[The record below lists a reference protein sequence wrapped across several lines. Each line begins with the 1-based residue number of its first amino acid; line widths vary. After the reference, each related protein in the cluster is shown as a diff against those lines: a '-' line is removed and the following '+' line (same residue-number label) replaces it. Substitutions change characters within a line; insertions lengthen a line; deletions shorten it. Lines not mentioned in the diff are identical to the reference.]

1 MGKRLYVTRVRYSF
15 KYLTL
20 ILLSKLLLSLSK
32 MVEFRPLSCI
42 ILRLF
47 AEQSENRL
55 PESLSCEARSSDI
68 PSCSSTNSSFIRPE
82 VSNTYA
88 PYRNTRAW
96 VGSCVIQVGL
106 AVANILPI
114 LLTLFLSPGVHWVQ
128 DPRSRVYNFPPRL
141 QSIPKVEE
149 FAFDRV
155 TGFIKSSSDNVCFC
169 EETLLHIHPN

>member
-55 PESLSCEARSSDI
+55 PESLSCEARSSNI
-68 PSCSSTNSSFIRPE
+68 SSCSFTNSSIIRPE

-88 PYRNTRAW
+88 PYCNTGAW
-96 VGSCVIQVGL
+96 VRSCSLQVGW
-106 AVANILPI
+106 VTNILLPI
-114 LLTLFLSPGVHWVQ
+114 TDLVSQSWSPLG
-128 DPRSRVYNFPPRL
+128 SGSSF
-141 QSIPKVEE
+141 QSV
-149 FAFDRV
+149 
-155 TGFIKSSSDNVCFC
+155 
-169 EETLLHIHPN
+169 